1 MSQSDPPAVSSS
13 LMTEPPAILEAK
25 AAALTQSHFG
35 VGGRARLL
43 GGERDENFLIAAE
56 SGDFVL
62 KVANAAEERDVID
75 FQTRALVHLE
85 LTDPTIPV
93 PRVVR
98 TLDGEVTATIADDLG
113 GARAL
118 RLVSYIPGRL
128 AMEAA
133 PSATLRQ
140 EIGLMLGRL
149 DRALAGYRHA
159 ASRHQLSWDLSQAGG
174 LRHLLA
180 DVADDATRARAER
193 ALDRFERSVA
203 PALSALRSQVIHN
216 DFSLFNVLI
225 GAADPARLVG
235 VIDFGDMIE
244 APLVN
249 EVAIAMSYHVGAH
262 ADPLVPLEEILRAYS
277 SIVPLSP
284 DETDLLHD
292 LVTMRLAQTV
302 LITEWR
308 ARRYPENR
316 AYILKNHPAATLG
329 LARLAEAPRA
339 LAQQRFRRA
348 VALVA

>member
-1 MSQSDPPAVSSS
+1 MAQSDPPAVSSS

-25 AAALTQSHFG
+25 AAALAHAHFG
-35 VGGRARLL
+35 VLGRARLL

-62 KVANAAEERDVID
+62 KVANAAEDRDVID
-75 FQTRALVHLE
+75 FQAGALVHLE

-98 TLDGEVTATIADDLG
+98 TADGDVSAAITDDV
-113 GARAL
+113 GAARIL
-118 RLVSYIPGRL
+118 RLVSYIPGSL
-128 AMEAA
+128 AMDAA
-133 PSATLRQ
+133 PSAALRTQ
-140 EIGLMLGRL
+140 IGLMLGRL
-149 DRALAGYRHA
+149 DRGLAGYRHS
-159 ASRHQLSWDLSQAGG
+159 ASRHELSWDLSRAGG
-174 LRHLLA
+174 LRPLLG
-180 DVADDATRARAER
+180 DVADEATRARVER
-193 ALDRFERSVA
+193 ALDQFERSA
-203 PALSALRSQVIHN
+203 PALPGLRAQVIHN
-216 DFSLFNVLI
+216 DFSLFNILV
-225 GAADPARLVG
+225 GHADPAKVVG

-244 APLVN
+244 APLIN
-249 EVAIAMSYHVGAH
+249 EVAIAMSYHAGAH
-262 ADPLVPLEEILRAYS
+262 PDPLVPLEEILRAYG

-284 DETDLLHD
+284 EETDLLPD
-292 LVTMRLAQTV
+292 LVAMRLAQTV

-348 VALVA
+348 VAPVA